1 MTSWSYNYPIVYL
14 GYFFA
19 SALCVSGYVC
29 PFVLLSLGKT
39 VDVLLLF
46 SFRLDSQCVAGGGV
60 GGGGVQNWVL
70 TNQCSLFAHS
80 GFRLWQKSFINQSEV
95 AYHVKFSRLFRVC
108 VGSTDSLHNERLSV
122 LRKRNFPE
130 NGRELMIS
138 KISSFVRSNKPI
150 KEGSVMSHYHGS
162 KIPGSQLI
170 RSLLK

>member
-60 GGGGVQNWVL
+60 GGGGGYK
-70 TNQCSLFAHS
+70 TEF
-80 GFRLWQKSFINQSEV
+80 
-95 AYHVKFSRLFRVC
+95 
-108 VGSTDSLHNERLSV
+108 
-122 LRKRNFPE
+122 
-130 NGRELMIS
+130 
-138 KISSFVRSNKPI
+138 
-150 KEGSVMSHYHGS
+150 
-162 KIPGSQLI
+162 
-170 RSLLK
+170 